1 MSDRQP
7 PSRGFAGLGHRQGV
21 AWVLLTLAAGWMARH
36 LLVPDLQQRVAS
48 GTLAAA
54 DAIDSAAASTAGL
67 MLAVLGGALLACT
80 LYNRLAR
87 ERARRRQADA
97 RQIALLTSLGH
108 RLSGRRPPSDPKSQD

>member
-1 MSDRQP
+1 
-7 PSRGFAGLGHRQGV
+7 
-21 AWVLLTLAAGWMARH
+21 MARH
-36 LLVPDLQQRVAS
+36 LLVPDPQQRVAS